1 MSVRL
6 ALVAS
11 LCFGFQ
17 TLAVEHGLSQEDDS
31 TILAAATLTL
41 ATSTA
46 VLWTVVGVQRGVPT
60 VPTLAVLVP
69 FVVAGVADP
78 GLSRLLF
85 YEGIDRLGPAVA
97 AGILAANP
105 AIGALIAVPVLGEQF
120 AAVEAVGV
128 ALVVAGVVGIQLAR
142 PSTSDTDGVDGA
154 DDVDDI
160 DDIDAVRRELAGAT
174 PRDLLVPGLGAVLL
188 AASFV
193 LVKVGFD
200 AYSDTLVAT
209 TIAQTAALLLVAP
222 VALRSRSAR
231 QYARRASPRAIGA
244 FLFAGITVG
253 TGWYAMFLAL
263 ELGTVVTV
271 LPLVSTYPLVVVVG
285 TYAAARELPKSPT
298 LLAAVLAI
306 VLGAAAVQVV

>member
-11 LCFGFQ
+11 LCFGLQ

-31 TILAAATLTL
+31 TILAATTLTL

-46 VLWTVVGVQRGVPT
+46 VLWGVVGVQRGVPT

-85 YEGIDRLGPAVA
+85 YDGIDRLGPAVA

-105 AIGALIAVPVLGEQF
+105 AVGALIAVPVLGEQF

-128 ALVVAGVVGIQLAR
+128 ALVVAGVVGVQLAR
-142 PSTSDTDGVDGA
+142 PSTSDVNDVEGVD
-154 DDVDDI
+154 DV
-160 DDIDAVRRELAGAT
+160 DAVRRELAGAT

-209 TIAQTAALLLVAP
+209 TIAQTAALLLIGP
-222 VALRSRSAR
+222 VALGSRSAR
-231 QYARRASPRAIGA
+231 QYVRRASPRALGA
-244 FLFAGITVG
+244 FLFAGVTVG

-263 ELGTVVTV
+263 DLGTVVTV

-285 TYAAARELPKSPT
+285 TYAAARELPKSPRV
-298 LLAAVLAI
+298 LAAVLAI